1 MLQYAR
7 SDTHF
12 LLFIYDHLRLA
23 LIDRASST
31 TVNFTPPSTMSA
43 STDPSHT
50 LINRVLANSA
60 QTCLQVYT
68 KEPYDADSGSG
79 PNGWDVLAQKWNK
92 RSMRAMSDE
101 NVQRMVYRAVHEWR
115 DEVAREEDESVGYVM
130 PNRYLFR
137 IVEAPLRDVVGLLRM
152 VADQQQQTRSQEQ
165 TQTQQKQQY
174 HQQKE
179 KEVSDVVKRRG
190 KELVKV
196 LKRVVKMSEKWEQE
210 QERRVVS
217 PVSTERED
225 GASTERLLEDGASTG
240 QQQQRLVSFT
250 LPPPSHDSAS
260 SLFGHEKNG
269 AAMSLFARK
278 SRLFGDITFG
288 KKNRNENG
296 SAMEEGLNHFRR
308 VMMKMSEELGELPKV
323 SEELSEL
330 PKVSERLF
338 SLFSRLL

>member
-1 MLQYAR
+1 
-7 SDTHF
+7 
-12 LLFIYDHLRLA
+12 
-23 LIDRASST
+23 
-31 TVNFTPPSTMSA
+31 
-43 STDPSHT
+43 
-50 LINRVLANSA
+50 
-60 QTCLQVYT
+60 
-68 KEPYDADSGSG
+68 
-79 PNGWDVLAQKWNK
+79 
-92 RSMRAMSDE
+92 MRAMSDE

-260 SLFGHEKNG
+260 SLFVHEKNG